1 MTTDTTPTDTTQ
13 HDLWRS
19 LLADMIRVRVFEE
32 RCAELYGESKIRGF
46 LHLYIG
52 EEADFLGFRCN
63 QRYLE
68 SIDHLADVTI
78 EDV

>member
-1 MTTDTTPTDTTQ
+1 MANSDVDDNDDRNTVDE
-13 HDLWRS
+13 
-19 LLADMIRVRVFEE
+19 LLDSRKAIGILEQ
-32 RCAELYGESKIRGF
+32 KI
-46 LHLYIG
+46 L
-52 EEADFLGFRCN
+52 DFLGFRYN